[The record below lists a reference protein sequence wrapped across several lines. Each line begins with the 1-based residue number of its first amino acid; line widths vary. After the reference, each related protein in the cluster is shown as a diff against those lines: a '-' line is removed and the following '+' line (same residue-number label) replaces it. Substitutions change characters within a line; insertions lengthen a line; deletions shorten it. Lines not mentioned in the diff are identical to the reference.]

1 LARVAYKTLKLTF
14 DTINEKSKV
23 VNAAISKMSQFSEKN
38 INLTMF
44 LAFDKIKIVSSQR
57 KAEEKVLKNVVN
69 LLQRMEKYKLK
80 QSFGKLLLETS
91 RYDKSF
97 IGNFYSQRDF
107 QFGRKLALLVK
118 RQKKSV
124 FDKIIAFSK
133 FVKSYSKLRVI
144 LVIRGRLEKQAKQLF
159 FSRVQRYLL
168 RRTSN
173 KGA

>member
-1 LARVAYKTLKLTF
+1 
-14 DTINEKSKV
+14 
-23 VNAAISKMSQFSEKN
+23 MSQLSEKN
-38 INLTMF
+38 INLSMY
-44 LAFDKIKIVSSQR
+44 LAFDKIKIVSSQQR
-57 KAEEKVLKNVVN
+57 ADGKILKNVVN

-91 RYDKSF
+91 RCDKSL

-107 QFGRKLALLVK
+107 HFGRKLALLVK
-118 RQKKSV
+118 RHKKSV
-124 FDKIIAFSK
+124 FDRIIAFSK

-168 RRTSN
+168 RRNSN